1 MTQALK
7 HRFDKVR
14 RLLYHIVE
22 RWGSPNGEL
31 NRKDK
36 FHIIFDAR
44 SIQLTEITDHDLDR
58 NPDLLKG
65 YKAVLINGH
74 SEYWSARAYDGLD
87 NYLKAG
93 GAAVVMSGNT
103 MFWRVSFD
111 ESGEVMEGR
120 KFGKAI
126 GGRNLAKVGEL
137 YHSHDFKRG
146 SLMRFCGYPAWQLVG
161 LECIGWGGANFANYQ
176 ADLPDHFL
184 FNQPHKIE
192 LKKGDSFGFT
202 NNKKGAV
209 GHEYDVRL

>member
-74 SEYWSARAYDGLD
+74 SECWSARAYDGLD

-111 ESGEVMEGR
+111 ESGEVMECR

-146 SLMRFCGYPAWQLVG
+146 SLMRFADTRHGNWS
-161 LECIGWGGANFANYQ
+161 GWNASDGAEQTSPTTKPTYRIISCSTS
-176 ADLPDHFL
+176 L
-184 FNQPHKIE
+184 
-192 LKKGDSFGFT
+192 T
-202 NNKKGAV
+202 
-209 GHEYDVRL
+209 RLS